1 MALGIRKRRKE
12 KRNSIQK
19 IGKKK
24 KEREW
29 KAHNETVE
37 IHQRKK
43 SKDKA

>member
-19 IGKKK
+19 IGKK

>member
-1 MALGIRKRRKE
+1 MGIRTRRKE
-12 KRNSIQK
+12 KRNSIPK
-19 IGKKK
+19 IGEKK
-24 KEREW
+24 KERGW